1 MTDHAI
7 KDRSIA
13 DKHSSTAVLL
23 VNLGTPDEPTTPA
36 IRRYLKEF
44 LSDRRV
50 IEAPKLIWW
59 FVLNLVILRFRPAK
73 LITHYK
79 KIWENGESPIRR
91 ITDLQVSK
99 LQARLKQSTDLNNV
113 KVAGAMTYGNPSLKD
128 VLKQLQSE
136 GYENILVLPLFP
148 QYSATTTAA
157 AWDALTK
164 ATSEMRNIPQIRFI
178 KRYNKHPLYIEA
190 LASSVREH
198 WKTTSR
204 QAKLFFSFHGLPKA
218 YVEKGDPYANECVE
232 TVELVTK
239 ALNLSDEEWALCY
252 QSRVGVAEWLQ
263 PYTDETMK
271 ELGNTKLKGLDVI
284 CPGFSADCLETI
296 EEIDEENR
304 GYFEQAGGNDFHYIP
319 ALNDQD
325 GHIDLIEALVKE
337 HL

>member
-1 MTDHAI
+1 MTDQLTTDKYSNTAI
-7 KDRSIA
+7 
-13 DKHSSTAVLL
+13 LL
-23 VNLGTPDEPTTPA
+23 VNLGTPDEPSTPA

-73 LITHYK
+73 LITNYK

-91 ITDLQVSK
+91 ITDQQVSK
-99 LQARLKQSTDLNNV
+99 LQAKLNQSSDLNKV
-113 KVAGAMTYGNPSLKD
+113 KVAAAMTYGNPSLKN
-128 VLKQLQSE
+128 VFKQLQDE

-157 AWDALTK
+157 AWDALAR

-178 KRYNKHPLYIEA
+178 KRYHTHPIYIEA
-190 LASSVREH
+190 LATSVRRH
-198 WKTTSR
+198 WEETGR

-218 YVEKGDPYANECVE
+218 YVEKGDPYADECVE

-239 ALNLSDEEWALCY
+239 ALNLSDDQWALCY

-263 PYTDETMK
+263 PYTDEAMK
-271 ELGNTKLKGLDVI
+271 ELGNQKLKGLDVI

-304 GYFEQAGGNDFHYIP
+304 DYFEQAGGSDFHYIP

-325 GHIDLIEALVKE
+325 VHIDLMEALVKE

>member
-1 MTDHAI
+1 MTDHLTT
-7 KDRSIA
+7 DRSITGN
-13 DKHSSTAVLL
+13 KSNTAVLL
-23 VNLGTPDEPTTPA
+23 VNLGTPDEPSTPA

-73 LITHYK
+73 LIANYK
-79 KIWENGESPIRR
+79 KIWKNGESPIRR
-91 ITDLQVSK
+91 ITDQQVSK
-99 LQARLKQSTDLNNV
+99 LQDRFNQSIDLNKV
-113 KVAGAMTYGNPSLKD
+113 KVVAAMTYGNPSLKN
-128 VLKQLQSE
+128 VLKQLQGE

-157 AWDALTK
+157 AWDAL
-164 ATSEMRNIPQIRFI
+164 ARAISEMRDIPQIRFI
-178 KRYNKHPLYIEA
+178 KRYHKHPLYIEA
-190 LASSVREH
+190 LATSVRQH
-198 WKTTSR
+198 WGKTGR
-204 QAKLFFSFHGLPKA
+204 QAKLFFSFHGLPKT
-218 YVEKGDPYANECVE
+218 YVEKGDPYADECVE

-239 ALNLSDEEWALCY
+239 ALNLSGEQWALCY

-304 GYFEQAGGNDFHYIP
+304 DYFEQAGGSDFHYIP

-325 GHIDLIEALVKE
+325 IHIDLMEALVKE